1 MLRVTFALMNRTI
14 LSATLILLLIFA
26 VSCIKKS
33 RYPEINISINEL
45 MPVNTNTVA
54 DQNGEFDDWIELYN
68 RSSEPVD
75 LSGFY
80 LTDNKDNLNKWQMP
94 SGTVISKNAFL
105 IIWADGDT
113 LQNGLHT
120 NFKLSSAGEKLLFLN
135 SELLIIDEVKYPAQ
149 SLQLSYSRNR
159 DGTGSFIWQTPTF
172 NASNETN

>member
-1 MLRVTFALMNRTI
+1 MNYTRLSTALFVV
-14 LSATLILLLIFA
+14 LLFM
-26 VSCIKKS
+26 VSCVKKS
-33 RYPEINISINEL
+33 RYPELNLSINEL

-68 RSSEPVD
+68 RSSVPVD

-80 LTDNKDNLNKWQMP
+80 LTDNKNNHKKWKMP
-94 SGTVISKNAFL
+94 SGTLISGNKFL

-135 SELLIIDEVKYPAQ
+135 SDQLIIDEVKYPAQ
-149 SLQLSYSRNR
+149 SLQLSFSRNP

>member
-1 MLRVTFALMNRTI
+1 MNYTRLSTALFVV
-14 LSATLILLLIFA
+14 LLFM
-26 VSCIKKS
+26 VSCVKKS
-33 RYPEINISINEL
+33 RYPELNLSINEL
-45 MPVNTNTVA
+45 MPVNTSIVA
-54 DQNGEFDDWIELYN
+54 DQNGEFDDWIEIYN
-68 RSSEPVD
+68 RSSLPVD

-80 LTDNKDNLNKWQMP
+80 LTDNKNNLKKWKMP
-94 SGTVISKNAFL
+94 SGTLISGNKFL

-135 SELLIIDEVKYPAQ
+135 SDQLIIDEVRYPAQ
-149 SLQLSYSRNR
+149 SLQISFSRNP